1 MNGTETRLPSRD
13 PQIDGRRRLT
23 VAHRWSSPPHL
34 PRPVVSDPY
43 RRMMWSLTSSGG
55 RARWRVP
62 QEARTGIVIHIW
74 SRIAAESRIS
84 DTGQAALR
92 TEATG
97 EFCAGSVSSVRT
109 DPNENGGREG
119 ATGNAW
125 ANPATSETP
134 RRLVLE
140 GGFAVHGGRDWLL
153 RDGARALGFRDLRG
167 CLQARCDGGYSIPR
181 IATELGVRDWH
192 VQAAG
197 PAGHPTVTTKRGLGA
212 GSVMTQE
219 PVQRRLARN
228 CRSTL
233 AASSSPISCDAER
246 SVAAGTESSGAARAG
261 ACRPKPEPRSAWVLR
276 PRSLTRPSTIWSVG
290 PRPAA
295 RATSLSAG
303 TTSAASRNMPAM
315 RSARSAASTMWPS
328 MSPSSSAQ
336 TLTVRLRRTARPARG
351 CRRLA
356 PVTATPSGSLVA

>member
-197 PAGHPTVTTKRGLGA
+197 AVQGCGWPPSERYTDERIAVRGAPAAGPPWHPTGA
-212 GSVMTQE
+212 AHARRAAAADSGRRVQSVRWQ
-219 PVQRRLARN
+219 VRRVARLAELGFADLATYFKPGISTRAG
-228 CRSTL
+228 RS
-233 AASSSPISCDAER
+233 SGYGPSCG
-246 SVAAGTESSGAARAG
+246 SAAGG
-261 ACRPKPEPRSAWVLR
+261 W
-276 PRSLTRPSTIWSVG
+276 
-290 PRPAA
+290 
-295 RATSLSAG
+295 
-303 TTSAASRNMPAM
+303 
-315 RSARSAASTMWPS
+315 
-328 MSPSSSAQ
+328 
-336 TLTVRLRRTARPARG
+336 
-351 CRRLA
+351 
-356 PVTATPSGSLVA
+356 